1 LLERTGAEIFIRK
14 ATFESAAFC
23 EPLELTRS
31 QNVSIKTIYTVGYLQ
46 IFNAGHFFSS
56 KHCHDLQSKKHWLAM
71 VFNETTNFDFI
82 LLSKQGRTQLKYST
96 EHVFENF
103 EEDLPGC
110 SPLIAG

>member
-1 LLERTGAEIFIRK
+1 
-14 ATFESAAFC
+14 
-23 EPLELTRS
+23 
-31 QNVSIKTIYTVGYLQ
+31 
-46 IFNAGHFFSS
+46 
-56 KHCHDLQSKKHWLAM
+56 M

-110 SPLIAG
+110 SPLIAGWASKTSQYHLKQGFSNFHEPWRPSKDSQRLCPLLINKNT